1 MSEMLAEIGAGH
13 QHSANPWPSDR
24 ETDCMTASHP
34 TAPDLEIRNPA
45 FIESMVGRRSDTCID
60 GFLGIRHE
68 EMSAGRLVAE
78 FDVDDHHLSFIGSM
92 HGGCLAALCDHCL
105 GVVLYPV
112 MPPDSWAATTE
123 FKVNYLKPVREG
135 TCRATA
141 SIEAMTKRSAVVS
154 IRVENVIDDD
164 IRLVALAQGTCT
176 VKLAEEKDS

>member
-1 MSEMLAEIGAGH
+1 
-13 QHSANPWPSDR
+13 
-24 ETDCMTASHP
+24 MTVSRP
-34 TAPDLEIRNPA
+34 TGPDLQVRNQA
-45 FIESMVGRRSDTCID
+45 FIESMVGRKSDTCID

-78 FDVDDHHLSFIGSM
+78 FDVEEQHLSFIGNM

-112 MPPDSWAATTE
+112 MPPGSWAATTE
-123 FKVNYLKPVREG
+123 FKVNYLKPVSGG

-141 SIEAMTKRSAVVS
+141 TIEAMTGRLAVVS

-164 IRLVALAQGTCT
+164 ARLVALAQGTCT
-176 VKLAEEKDS
+176 VKLAEERPD